1 MYKISGRCPI
11 CGGSLRLER
20 LRCLECSTAL
30 EGAFALS
37 PLFELNPEQL
47 HFVELLV
54 KHRGNIQRVAE
65 ELDVSYRTGRNR
77 MDDIATALGY
87 ALPDALLPPSP
98 EQRREILEKL
108 QEGVVKAED
117 AVRLLRGE
125 DVPVAP
131 AKTAPPP
138 APPAPPVPPD
148 PAIEPDE
155 GE

>member
-30 EGAFALS
+30 EGSFVLS
-37 PLFELNPEQL
+37 PLFELEPEQL
-47 HFVELLV
+47 RFVELLV

-77 MDDIATALGY
+77 MDDIASALGY
-87 ALPDALLPPSP
+87 ALPSAPPPPSP
-98 EQRREILEKL
+98 EKRREILEKL

-125 DVPVAP
+125 DMPV
-131 AKTAPPP
+131 
-138 APPAPPVPPD
+138 PPVPPSP
-148 PAIEPDE
+148 PAPLDIAVEVDE
-155 GE
+155 EE